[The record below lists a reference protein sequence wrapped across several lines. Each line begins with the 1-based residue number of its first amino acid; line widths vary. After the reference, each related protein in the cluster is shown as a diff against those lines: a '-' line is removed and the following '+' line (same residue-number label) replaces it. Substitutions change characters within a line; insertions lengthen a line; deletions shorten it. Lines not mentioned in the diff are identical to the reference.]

1 MLRWPAGFVIE
12 LFRGSSSLV
21 QLFWAFYV
29 LPFFGINLPAL
40 VAGVL
45 VLGLNE
51 GSYFSE
57 VVRAGINAVPA
68 GQREAAVTLG
78 FSPGYRFFR
87 IILPQ
92 ALPVMIPPFG
102 NALVTMLKFTSL
114 VSLVTIQDLSFR
126 ADLVATSLGQSA
138 SVFGIIIV
146 IYYALALLLG
156 FGAKRLE
163 RSVNRRVGRVTPALA
178 DRLAF
183 LGARLGARWWSVSGF
198 HWDWAF
204 AWSIVPALL
213 IGAKITVIATLLG
226 SLLSFVLGL
235 IWTLL
240 RMKRINLVTPA
251 VEFFVSFVRGT
262 PLLVQLYF
270 VFYVL
275 PKWGLSM
282 PALVTGIVG
291 LGIYYSATASEIYR
305 AGIEEL
311 AAGQWE
317 AALVL
322 GLPIRR
328 VWLGIVLP
336 QAVKT
341 VLPMLGNQV
350 VAMFKETSLLSTIT
364 VIELLAESTSIGS
377 IEFRYVEPLTMAGFF
392 YFVISYTAARGIR
405 RLEAGHVVHG

>member
-1 MLRWPAGFVIE
+1 V
-12 LFRGSSSLV
+12 S
-21 QLFWAFYV
+21 
-29 LPFFGINLPAL
+29 
-40 VAGVL
+40 
-45 VLGLNE
+45 
-51 GSYFSE
+51 
-57 VVRAGINAVPA
+57 
-68 GQREAAVTLG
+68 TL
-78 FSPGYRFFR
+78 
-87 IILPQ
+87 
-92 ALPVMIPPFG
+92 
-102 NALVTMLKFTSL
+102 
-114 VSLVTIQDLSFR
+114 D
-126 ADLVATSLGQSA
+126 
-138 SVFGIIIV
+138 
-146 IYYALALLLG
+146 
-156 FGAKRLE
+156 
-163 RSVNRRVGRVTPALA
+163 
-178 DRLAF
+178 
-183 LGARLGARWWSVSGF
+183 
-198 HWDWAF
+198 WDWSF

-213 IGAKITVIATLLG
+213 MGAKITVIATLLG
-226 SLLSFVLGL
+226 SLLSFALGL

-240 RMKRINLVTPA
+240 RMMRIKLVTPA

-270 VFYVL
+270 VFYVF

-322 GLPIRR
+322 GLPLRR

-341 VLPMLGNQV
+341 VLPVLGNQV

-364 VIELLAESTSIGS
+364 VIELLAEATSIGS
-377 IEFRYVEPLTMAGFF
+377 MEFRYVEPLTMAGFF

-405 RLEAGHVVHG
+405 RLEARHVVHA